1 MDSNKMNRNDV
12 EKWLESH
19 PEDATNIF
27 TAKATPDMVD
37 QWLAKRSSRKSL
49 QDIGWASESSPTAV
63 HPGERGTHHMLQSFR
78 NVRKSFAGASGSL
91 RSLLSPRKRK
101 LHRRNKSALR
111 QLDEKELF
119 MELIRDIADEL
130 DLNTLSHKI
139 LSNVSILTNADRCS
153 LFLVRHVRG
162 DKEERVL
169 VSKLFDVTENS
180 TVEDALHSEEEE
192 IKIPFGQGIAG
203 HVALTKET
211 VNIKNAYEDPRFNPE
226 IDKKTGFRTHSILCM
241 PICSHDGEVVGVAQ
255 VINKIT
261 GSHEFT
267 QKDEEVFRNYL
278 TFCGIGIMNA
288 QLFEMSVNE
297 YKRNQMLLQLARGI
311 FAEQTSLDS
320 VVHKIM
326 SEAIELMKCKRCL
339 VFILEEHE
347 MSRLRRLEQCCLE
360 GTTKIIGK
368 RDTPPSLSREN
379 SDNRDHSKRP
389 TKQPS
394 EETLKSIGFLKAFDL
409 SNSDKDKVRD
419 AGFEILHRS
428 VNSDMA
434 KYVAATGETINISE
448 FDAQTRF
455 KPVYDID
462 KEFKIRPLCASLYT
476 TVNIR
481 LLVWLRCLI
490 SSAIK
495 HQLGKISQNRMKNS
509 LRHLPYS
516 VVWVSTTPRCMKMQ

>member
-347 MSRLRRLEQCCLE
+347 MS
-360 GTTKIIGK
+360 
-368 RDTPPSLSREN
+368 
-379 SDNRDHSKRP
+379 
-389 TKQPS
+389 
-394 EETLKSIGFLKAFDL
+394 SIGFLKAFDL